1 MKKRVPMILLLVFA
15 FALVIY
21 GLGLRQ
27 TSVLQRRAEE
37 NIEMKRYGEI
47 LEDMEGIGSGWSSW
61 TSKFTKNSQALR
73 DYNEGVAL
81 FRLGDYERAK
91 ACFEKAS
98 KVIDPALKSRALYN
112 YGNVLLKEEDF
123 AGAAEK
129 YIAALAVEPDDFQ
142 AKTNLESMLM
152 MQQQI
157 VQQSAS
163 AESKK
168 VRIRMLPWKELG
180 GKEEEKETPP
190 EQQRW

>member
-142 AKTNLESMLM
+142 AKINLESMIM

>member
-27 TSVLQRRAEE
+27 SSVVQRRAEE

-47 LEDMEGIGSGWSSW
+47 LEDIERIGSGWSSW
-61 TSKFTKNSQALR
+61 VSNFSKNSQAIR

-81 FRLGDYERAK
+81 FCLGDYKRAK

-98 KVIDPALKSRALYN
+98 KSIDLAVKSRALYN
-112 YGNVLLKEEDF
+112 HGNVLLKEEDF

-129 YIAALAVEPDDFQ
+129 YIAALTVEPDDFQ
-142 AKTNLESMLM
+142 AKINLESMIM